1 MNARQKAKYYKRKY
15 EELANMPLPKFKVE
29 NVPVDTLRSVRE
41 VPDVDI
47 YGFDNIKQY
56 IKNCMVR
63 ELTDHIDKYI
73 IWTTYHLEHRGSCR
87 FEAELSVVRR
97 QG

>member
-15 EELANMPLPKFKVE
+15 EELANMPLPIVKIENAPVE
-29 NVPVDTLRSVRE
+29 TLRSVRE
-41 VPDVDI
+41 VPDVEI
-47 YGFDNIKQY
+47 FGFDNIEQH

-63 ELTDHIDKYI
+63 ELTEHLDKYI
-73 IWTTYHLEHRGSCR
+73 VWTTYHLEHRGSNR

-97 QG
+97 